1 MLNRD
6 DRKTGGDGVQRWRIS
21 LKSGLEQTPFDVR
34 QVHLS
39 RRGIAQ
45 ESHRCLFEP
54 SEFSEVVPMSTD
66 GTVNITATQVSVPPI
81 GGSAKRIFDVAAAL
95 AALIALSPLFIGIA
109 ALIWL
114 TDGRPIFIR
123 HMRVGHRGKPFP
135 CFKFRT
141 MIVNAQEALAAH
153 LAASPDALAEWQQTQ
168 KLRDDPRIT
177 RLGAVLRQTSVD
189 ELPQLFNILRGHM
202 SFVGPRPI
210 VEAEVEKYGPAIDD
224 YLAARPGLTGLWQIS
239 GRSDTTYE
247 TRIRFDS
254 DYVRSWSMVR
264 DVAIIVK
271 TVPAVI
277 WAKGTY

>member
-1 MLNRD
+1 MD
-6 DRKTGGDGVQRWRIS
+6 FKIRWLTDSKSIAPDLETLKNVITVYSVHQDMSEDIS
-21 LKSGLEQTPFDVR
+21 MALENTA
-34 QVHLS
+34 
-39 RRGIAQ
+39 GI
-45 ESHRCLFEP
+45 P
-54 SEFSEVVPMSTD
+54 S
-66 GTVNITATQVSVPPI
+66 ATIGNHPI
-81 GGSAKRIFDVAAAL
+81 GGYAKRVFDVTGAL
-95 AALIALSPLFIGIA
+95 AALIVLCPLFFGVA

-123 HMRVGHRGKPFP
+123 HMRVGYRGKLFP

-141 MIVNAQEALAAH
+141 MVVNAQEALAAH
-153 LAASPDALAEWQQTQ
+153 LAANPDALVEWQHSQ

-177 RLGAVLRQTSVD
+177 RVGAVLRQLSID
-189 ELPQLFNILRGHM
+189 ELPQLFNILQGHM

-210 VEAEVEKYGPAIDD
+210 VVAEVEKYGPAIND
-224 YLAARPGLTGLWQIS
+224 YLAARPGLTGLWQVS

-247 TRIRFDS
+247 SRVRFDS
-254 DYVRSWSMVR
+254 DYVQSWSMFR

>member
-1 MLNRD
+1 
-6 DRKTGGDGVQRWRIS
+6 
-21 LKSGLEQTPFDVR
+21 
-34 QVHLS
+34 
-39 RRGIAQ
+39 
-45 ESHRCLFEP
+45 
-54 SEFSEVVPMSTD
+54 MSID
-66 GTVNITATQVSVPPI
+66 GTVIVTATPVGLPPI
-81 GGSAKRIFDVAAAL
+81 GGCAKRIFDVAAAL

-109 ALIWL
+109 TLIWL
-114 TDGRPIFIR
+114 TDGRPVFIR
-123 HMRVGHRGKPFP
+123 HMRVGYRGKLFP

-141 MIVNAQEALAAH
+141 MVVNAQEALAAH

-177 RLGAVLRQTSVD
+177 RLGAVLRQSSVD

-210 VEAEVEKYGPAIDD
+210 VPAEVEKYGPAIDD
-224 YLAARPGLTGLWQIS
+224 YLVARPGLTGLWQIS

-264 DVAIIVK
+264 DVVIIVK